1 MFKEKEEKGVSLI
14 SLIIT
19 IIVIIILAA
28 VVIFSGMD
36 APESAQFA
44 KFASDIDNMQNTVDG
59 RYSDMYTE
67 YAVQGKVIKND
78 EIYRWIATGEFSGD
92 STERIV
98 DIDLENNQLHV
109 AIPKYE
115 GKTWRMNLDTGEVVI
130 DPPHIYKGKMYVS
143 VGDIKNKD
151 TAGGNN
157 GGSQGGNGSE
167 DQPGGGE
174 EAEDSIVALVKN
186 GKIKVGD
193 FVDYKPVGAST
204 SITVSESETGYGY
217 NPEISVYDGNWRIFG
232 FNQTTG
238 EVLITMEFP
247 NKTLVVVDPVY
258 FPEDFP
264 SGIELRNSIAYTNAV
279 PLLNKIAGK
288 LYSNTSLGLTARSMT
303 LEDLM
308 MVCEGFVS
316 TNQEKTYTSGTFY
329 APATG
334 GTRTTDEKGIEC
346 FIASTDNPVT
356 MKNVSYRCNMNNES
370 VSDILGGSSC
380 WLATKAVGAFDGGA
394 YYGIYE
400 YTKSEAGK
408 DVKFSI
414 TNSFM
419 SSHNSTYYQYGGAAG
434 VRPVVTLNSS
444 IKVDV
449 SDTTSD
455 GTSAST
461 AWKLTK

>member
-1 MFKEKEEKGVSLI
+1 MFKEKGVSLI

-19 IIVIIILAA
+19 IIVIIISAA

-44 KFASDIDNMQNTVDG
+44 KFSSDIDNMQNTVDG

-67 YAVQGKVIKND
+67 YALQGKVIKND

-130 DPPHIYKGKMYVS
+130 DPPHIYKGKMYAS

-151 TAGGNN
+151 IAGGNNN
-157 GGSQGGNGSE
+157 GGSQSGNGNE

-174 EAEDSIVALVKN
+174 ETEDSIVALVKN

-193 FVDYKPVGAST
+193 FVDYKPAGAST
-204 SITVSESETGYGY
+204 SMTVSESENGYAY
-217 NPEISVYDGNWRIFG
+217 NPAVSAYDGDWVVFATNKS
-232 FNQTTG
+232 TG
-238 EVLITMEFP
+238 DVLITMKFP
-247 NKTLVVVDPVY
+247 EDKKQVAETAY
-258 FPEDFP
+258 SPEDFP
-264 SGIELRNSIAYTNAV
+264 SGVYIKGSIGYNNGIS
-279 PLLNKIAGK
+279 LLNKIAK
-288 LYSNTSLGLTARSMT
+288 TLYSNTTLGLQARSMT
-303 LEDLM
+303 LEDII
-308 MVCEGFVS
+308 VACPEIVG
-316 TNQEKTYTSGTFY
+316 TQTERTYTSGTFY
-329 APATG
+329 SPATG
-334 GTRTTDEKGIEC
+334 GTPSTDAKGNAC
-346 FIASTDNPVT
+346 LIASEENPVT
-356 MKNVSYRCNMNNES
+356 VKATVYSSSMDGKAI
-370 VSDILGGSSC
+370 SDILGGSAS
-380 WLATKAVGAFDGGA
+380 WLATHYVNNPSWD
-394 YYGIYE
+394 
-400 YTKSEAGK
+400 TSEA
-408 DVKFSI
+408 
-414 TNSFM
+414 
-419 SSHNSTYYQYGGAAG
+419 YGGLYTYTSYVYGKTISYEMMFTSSEPDYNWNDPAG

-455 GTSAST
+455 GTSAFT